1 MNSFFMMGA
10 QDRVGNENQLIKLAK
25 LINWENLR
33 PELKGLFKVEE
44 SLHGGRTPYDSLQ
57 LFKAILLGQWH
68 NLSDPKLEESLRVRL
83 DFMLFTGFE
92 ISEDLPDET
101 TLCRFRNRLIEK
113 GVDKKLF
120 KKINQQLELLGLR
133 IESAKGAIVDATIIE
148 SAARPR
154 RTIEVAEDR
163 EEDCGSEMHKNQD
176 SVNVQESVDPNAKWL
191 KKGKRF
197 YFGYK
202 GFVRAAEGSGF
213 IQKVEMTPANAA
225 EVKQLDS
232 LISDFNGD
240 YLYGDKAYKSKNN
253 AELLKSK
260 KVKDRILYKGFRN
273 TALTHWQ
280 KIFNK
285 LASKKRYLVEQ
296 GFGTLKRRFDCG
308 RSSYMGI
315 EKVLG
320 QFQIKAICFN
330 LLKAVN
336 QMACIT

>member
-10 QDRVGNENQLIKLAK
+10 EDRVGNDNQLMKLAK

-44 SLHGGRTPYDSLQ
+44 SLHGGRKPYDSLQ
-57 LFKAILLGQWH
+57 LFKAVLLGQWH

-92 ISEDLPDET
+92 INDDLPDET

-120 KKINQQLELLGLR
+120 KKSNQQLESLGLK
-133 IESAKGAIVDATIIE
+133 IESARGAIVDATIIE

-154 RTIEVAEDR
+154 RTLEIAEDR
-163 EEDCGSEMHKNQD
+163 EEESSSDKGKD
-176 SVNVQESVDPNAKWL
+176 LVNVQESVDPNAKWL

-202 GFVRAAEGSGF
+202 GFVRTAEGSGF

-225 EVKQLDS
+225 EVKQLES
-232 LISDFNGD
+232 LVSDFNGD

-253 AELLKSK
+253 AALLNAK
-260 KVKDRILYKGFRN
+260 KIKDRILYKAFRN

-280 KIFNK
+280 KVFNK

-296 GFGTLKRRFDCG
+296 GFGTLKRRFACG
-308 RSSYMGI
+308 RSSYMRIG
-315 EKVLG
+315 KVLG
-320 QFQIKAICFN
+320 QFQMKAICFN

-336 QMACIT
+336 QTAWVT